1 MTPKE
6 TFRKLIEYYHF
17 PVGNDPL
24 TKAVIEEMKKEVYRA
39 LALNEKQAE
48 ILRIL
53 KKYPKWA
60 GSLGW
65 LLRISRYWK
74 EKKKEITKELLE
86 IYDIP
91 FEVDE
96 FATIVEW
103 LEDEKCQNKN

>member
-1 MTPKE
+1 MTPKSAFAKICKNLNSYQYTE
-6 TFRKLIEYYHF
+6 EFKKGRKLVESS
-17 PVGNDPL
+17 L
-24 TKAVIEEMKKEVYRA
+24 ERER
-39 LALNEKQAE
+39 KQAE

-53 KKYPKWA
+53 KKHPKWA

-65 LLRISRYWK
+65 LLRIARYWK

-91 FEVDE
+91 FSVDE

-103 LEDEKCQNKN
+103 LEEE

>member
-1 MTPKE
+1 MTPKSAFAKICKNLNSYQYTE
-6 TFRKLIEYYHF
+6 EFKKGKKLVEASLEKERKQ
-17 PVGNDPL
+17 D
-24 TKAVIEEMKKEVYRA
+24 K
-39 LALNEKQAE
+39 

-86 IYDIP
+86 VYDIP
-91 FEVDE
+91 FSVDE

-103 LEDEKCQNKN
+103 LEEEEQKKGDSEPL